1 MSAACRPGP
10 TLAPKRLAALGPALL
25 RRGVAAIVT
34 AIAALAAATFAA
46 WLGSAHAA
54 QPHYRSQVWEYQ
66 ANGEQVADVLRQ
78 FGASQ
83 GLLIQVDEA
92 VRGEISARLRF
103 NTNMVLDSLAQMAGL
118 TWYYDGAIV
127 YVYPAKAARTQAY
140 SVTSGTAESVIG
152 VIKRTGIYD
161 ARFPLNYDEPSG
173 VLLVSGPPRYVELVG
188 AIAQIVDGSAGK
200 RGLAVT
206 RVYTL
211 KYAWADDMRFSVGGK
226 AVDVPGV
233 ASILRDVFGQE
244 KGGAARLQRVDDGQ
258 GIVQRLG
265 SVAGGAGA
273 SGGSGGGGGG
283 DKKGGSASERN
294 ADRMIRSI
302 VGSDRAGT
310 DDVSAFDT
318 DIPRFRADQRL
329 NAVIVRD
336 VQERH
341 QQYEMLI
348 RSLDRQ
354 PMLVEIEATIIT
366 VERNALESLGVD
378 WAINASN
385 VSASVGSGTTPQP
398 PRQGFGTLADA
409 VSGVLPQG
417 GVATTLSGSAAR
429 NFIARINA
437 LATKGDAAI
446 TARPRILTIDNSEAL
461 IEDRKDFY
469 VRVASA
475 YDAQLFNVSAST
487 TLRVTPMV
495 VDEASFR
502 RIKLAV
508 RVEDGSITDARVD
521 GVPVTRK
528 AGLATQAFV
537 TDGESLLV
545 GGYAVD
551 EDSAGRTGVIGL
563 SKIPF
568 IGALF
573 TSTSRNSRRSERL
586 FLITPR
592 AVLL

>member
-10 TLAPKRLAALGPALL
+10 TLAPTPLASLGPALL

-78 FGASQ
+78 CGASQ

-103 NTNMVLDSLAQMAGL
+103 NTNTVLDSLAQMAGL

-244 KGGAARLQRVDDGQ
+244 KGGATRLQRVDDGQ
-258 GIVQRLG
+258 GVVQRLG
-265 SVAGGAGA
+265 SVAGGT
-273 SGGSGGGGGG
+273 GGGAGG
-283 DKKGGSASERN
+283 DKKGGSALERN

-302 VGSDRAGT
+302 VGSDRAGA
-310 DDVSAFDT
+310 DDTSAFDT

-341 QQYEMLI
+341 HQYETLI

-378 WAINASN
+378 WAINTSN

-409 VSGVLPQG
+409 VGGVLPQG

-446 TARPRILTIDNSEAL
+446 TARPRVLTIDNSEAL

-537 TDGESLLV
+537 IDGESLLV

-563 SKIPF
+563 SKIPV

>member
-1 MSAACRPGP
+1 MSAACRPVP
-10 TLAPKRLAALGPALL
+10 MLALSGLASLGPVLL
-25 RRGVAAIVT
+25 RRGVTAIVT
-34 AIAALAAATFAA
+34 AIAALAAATLAP
-46 WLGSAHAA
+46 WLGPAHAA

-66 ANGEQVADVLRQ
+66 ANGEQVGDVLRQ
-78 FGASQ
+78 FAASQ

-103 NTNMVLDSLAQMAGL
+103 NTNAVLDSLAQMAGL

-127 YVYPAKAARTQAY
+127 YVYPARAARTQAY

-233 ASILRDVFGQE
+233 ASVLRDVFGQE

-258 GIVQRLG
+258 GAVQRLG
-265 SVAGGAGA
+265 SVAGGAG
-273 SGGSGGGGGG
+273 GGGGGVGG
-283 DKKGGSASERN
+283 DKKSGSASERN
-294 ADRMIRSI
+294 ADRLIRSI
-302 VGSDRAGT
+302 VGSDRAGGDET
-310 DDVSAFDT
+310 SAFDT

-329 NAVIVRD
+329 NAVIIRD

-341 QQYEMLI
+341 QQYEALI

-385 VSASVGSGTTPQP
+385 VSGSMGSGSTPQP
-398 PRQGFGTLADA
+398 PRQGFGTLAD
-409 VSGVLPQG
+409 VVGGVLPQG
-417 GVATTLSGSAAR
+417 AVVTTLSGSAAR

-437 LATKGDAAI
+437 LATRGDAAI
-446 TARPRILTIDNSEAL
+446 TARPRVLTIDNSEAL

-469 VRVASA
+469 VRVAGA

-495 VDEASFR
+495 VEEATFR

-508 RVEDGSITDARVD
+508 RVEDGSITDNRVD
-521 GVPVTRK
+521 QVPVTRR
-528 AGLATQAFV
+528 AGLATQAFI

-551 EDSAGRTGVIGL
+551 EDTAGKTGVIGL

-592 AVLL
+592 AVQL